1 MNFLFRVI
9 HMQGVTAMATCQ
21 AMVGVLRLKSSSKVQ
36 MKLIRNTLRLN
47 RQNPKNPV
55 VRDTNSLQLFLFM
68 IQLFIYNKR
77 YKLTKC

>member
-1 MNFLFRVI
+1 
-9 HMQGVTAMATCQ
+9 MATCQ

-55 VRDTNSLQLFLFM
+55 VRDTNSLQLFNFM
-68 IQLFIYNKR
+68 IQL
-77 YKLTKC
+77 LTTNDINLPNADQVPELEHMAAADY